1 MWKKIRDEIDFTIF
15 LPTILIVIIMSVLV
29 VSNLDRATAIF
40 GGLMSAITGKFGWL
54 VLGVNF
60 ATLAFLIWLAFGKYG
75 KVKLGEG
82 KPEFS
87 KFSWIAML
95 FCGGIGVS
103 IMYWGAIEWAFYVQ
117 TPPFGVEAFSPQAFE
132 WASAYGMFHWGP
144 GAWAFYCLCG
154 IPIAYVCYVRKKPVI
169 RLSAAC
175 EGVLGKHTNGF
186 WGKAIDVFSLVG
198 LLGGIA
204 TALGLGTPLVTAG
217 LSEICGLPDNFAT
230 QLGVII
236 CWVIAFGCSAY
247 LGINKG
253 IKNVSNINVWSTF
266 ILLAFIVLAGPTMF
280 LLDNTMQG
288 LGIMSQN
295 FLRMSFYTDA
305 IQKTGFAQDWTV
317 FYYFWWLASG
327 PFMGLWVA
335 RISKGRTFREMVL
348 AQLLWGTLGCVV
360 VFGVLGNYAMNL
372 QLSGSLDVIGIMNAQ
387 NGFVAVVE
395 VIKTLP
401 LGKIVLPVFILVAA
415 LFCVTTMDSAAF
427 TLALVSSRAKNE
439 DHDPARWFRMIWV
452 VALAAFPVC
461 LLMLGGIKPVQ
472 TAVIVLGFPLLFVF
486 ILLMISF
493 KRMLSQDKLLLIYE
507 QDSDAPPKEAPLPE
521 ADELP

>member
-1 MWKKIRDEIDFTIF
+1 MWQKIKKEIDFTIF
-15 LPTILIVIIMSVLV
+15 VPTILIIVILTALI
-29 VSNLDRATAIF
+29 VSNPERAT
-40 GGLMSAITGKFGWL
+40 GLVNGLMSAITGNFSWL
-54 VLGVNF
+54 ILGVNF
-60 ATLAFLIWLAFGKYG
+60 ATLAFLLWLAFGKY
-75 KVKLGEG
+75 KNVKLGDT

-87 KFSWIAML
+87 TFSWIAML

-117 TPPFGVEAFSPQAFE
+117 TPPFGVEPFSAEAFE

-154 IPIAYVCYVRKKPVI
+154 IPIAYVCYVRRKPVI

-175 EGVLGKHTNGF
+175 EGILGKHTEGF

-217 LSEICGLPDNFAT
+217 LADIFGVPDSFAT
-230 QLGVII
+230 QMIVIMV
-236 CWVIAFGCSAY
+236 WVVAFGMSTY
-247 LGINKG
+247 MGINKG
-253 IKNVSNINVWSTF
+253 IKNISNINVWATF
-266 ILLAFIVLAGPTMF
+266 AVLAFILFAGPTRF
-280 LLDNTMQG
+280 ILDNTMQG
-288 LGIMSQN
+288 VGIMGQN
-295 FLRMSFYTDA
+295 FLRMSFYTDP
-305 IQKTGFAQDWTV
+305 IRQTGFAQDWTV

-360 VFGVLGNYAMNL
+360 VFGVLGNFAMDL
-372 QLSGSLDVIGIMNAQ
+372 QLTGALDVTGIMAESG
-387 NGFVAVVE
+387 GFVAVVE
-395 VIKTLP
+395 VIKMLP
-401 LGKIVLPVFILVAA
+401 LGKIMLPIFILVAA

-427 TLALVSSRAKNE
+427 TLAMVSSRAKDEN
-439 DHDPARWFRMIWV
+439 HDPARWFRMIWV

-461 LLMLGGIKPVQ
+461 LLLMGGLEPVQ
-472 TAVIVLGFPLLFVF
+472 TAVIVLGFPLLFIF

-493 KRMLSQDKLLLIYE
+493 KRMLNKDDGVLINLKGYQQE
-507 QDSDAPPKEAPLPE
+507 KIS
-521 ADELP
+521 